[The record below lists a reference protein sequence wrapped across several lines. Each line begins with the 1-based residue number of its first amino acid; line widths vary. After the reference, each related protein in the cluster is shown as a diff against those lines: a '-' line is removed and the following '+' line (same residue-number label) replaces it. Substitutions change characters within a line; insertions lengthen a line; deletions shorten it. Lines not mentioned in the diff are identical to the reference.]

1 MSADADEN
9 LFNPSVRAGRVA
21 PASAPPRPANSRP
34 IYKSVSAPEPTPSS
48 SSETHDR
55 LEMLRDVELD
65 VRIELGRTRLRVEDV
80 LNLSEGSVVEMD
92 RLAGEPVEVFVS
104 DRLVARGEVMVHGD
118 RLCVRVNEIL
128 GNPGEKR

>member
-1 MSADADEN
+1 MSADADDN
-9 LFNPSVRAGRVA
+9 LFNPSVCAARVA
-21 PASAPPRPANSRP
+21 PAAPPRAASPRP
-34 IYKSVSAPEPTPSS
+34 VYKSVSAPETTPLS

-55 LEMLRDVELD
+55 LDMLRDVELD

-104 DRLVARGEVMVHGD
+104 DRLVARGEVMVHGE
-118 RLCVRVNEIL
+118 RLCVRVSEIL
-128 GNPGEKR
+128 NHGEKR